1 MAGGSYVGLDIGSTL
16 MKVAEVRRSNKGLE
30 VVALGL
36 AKTPVEA
43 YENNLIVDVAVLSK
57 AVKALLK
64 EAGISTKQCV
74 SSVSGQS
81 AVVVRVIEVPKMN
94 PAELKETMNYEVER
108 HVPFASG
115 GGGVITDYVPIERP
129 EGVADGQNMEVLLA
143 AAQQDTIDRHV
154 EMLFAAGLKPVAID
168 VEPLAVGRTLLE
180 AGDTSAQQPGHTV
193 AIVNIGA
200 SVTDVGIY
208 RDRLLCFSRTLPVGG
223 DNFTRAISEHL
234 QVDLETAERYK
245 YDVGEVILDQVGGQ
259 QPMFNPDAAFGGG
272 GGGGFMDFGAP
283 QEPIP
288 TVSPDASPSGR
299 TPFIT
304 QGQQAPSTP
313 SSPSGRMPFDFSTPG
328 ENPPEHGGMD
338 LGMQP
343 VDPHTDS
350 ARMDAVQSEPG
361 FHQPPVQD
369 FGFQPPVTPVYDSNL
384 PVPAANPADD
394 ALRQHVFAA
403 ISAVLV
409 DLSQE
414 LKRSIDYYRSRSGD
428 APVHEV
434 LLVGGSAKLRG
445 LAEYLQTSLD
455 NVPTRLGDPL
465 QNIAVTSKQFSLEK
479 LHEVAAL
486 FPVSIGLGARDLM
499 ATASKSKKR

>member
-16 MKVAEVRRSNKGLE
+16 MKVAEVRRSNRGLE
-30 VVALGL
+30 VTALGL

-57 AVKALLK
+57 AVKALLR
-64 EAGISTKQCV
+64 EAGISTRQCV

-94 PAELKETMNYEVER
+94 PAEIKETMNYEVER

-115 GGGVITDYVPIERP
+115 GGGVITDYVAIERP

-180 AGDTSAQQPGHTV
+180 TGPADAHQPGHTV

-200 SVTDVGIY
+200 SITDVGIY
-208 RDRLLCFSRTLPVGG
+208 RDKLLCFSRTLPVGG
-223 DNFTRAISEHL
+223 DNFTRAISEYL
-234 QVDLETAERYK
+234 QVDLETAEKYK
-245 YDVGEVILDQVGGQ
+245 YDVGEVILDQVAGQ
-259 QPMFNPDAAFGGG
+259 QPVYNPDAGIGGG
-272 GGGGFMDFGAP
+272 GGHGFMDFGAP

-288 TVSPDASPSGR
+288 TMTTDASPSGR

-304 QGQQAPSTP
+304 QGQQAPSAP

-328 ENPPEHGGMD
+328 EAPLEPHGFD
-338 LGMQP
+338 LAGQP
-343 VDPHTDS
+343 TDPHQDS
-350 ARMDAVQSEPG
+350 ARMKVPEQGEVG
-361 FHQPPVQD
+361 F
-369 FGFQPPVTPVYDSNL
+369 FQPVVAPATDPNL
-384 PVPAANPADD
+384 PVPAPAHGDD
-394 ALRQHVFAA
+394 ALRQQVFAA

-409 DLSQE
+409 DLAQE

-428 APVHEV
+428 APIHEV

-445 LAEYLQTSLD
+445 LATYLEGSLD
-455 NVPTRLGDPL
+455 NVPTRIGDPL
-465 QNIAVTSKQFSLEK
+465 QNIVVTSKQFSEQK
-479 LHEVAAL
+479 LQEVATL

-499 ATASKSKKR
+499 GVPTKGKKR

>member
-1 MAGGSYVGLDIGSTL
+1 
-16 MKVAEVRRSNKGLE
+16 MKVAEVRRSARGLE

-36 AKTPVEA
+36 ARTPAEA
-43 YENNLIVDVAVLSK
+43 YENSVVVDVAVMSR

-143 AAQQDTIDRHV
+143 AAQQDIIDRHV

-180 AGDTSAQQPGHTV
+180 TGPPDAQQPGHTV

-200 SVTDVGIY
+200 SITDVGIY
-208 RDRLLCFSRTLPVGG
+208 RDKLLCFSRTLPVGG

-234 QVDLETAERYK
+234 QVDLETAEKYK
-245 YDVGEVILDQVGGQ
+245 YDMGEVLLNEVGGQ
-259 QPMFNPDAAFGGG
+259 QPMYGGDAGFGGG
-272 GGGGFMDFGAP
+272 TGPGFHDFSHE
-283 QEPIP
+283 QDPIP
-288 TVSPDASPSGR
+288 TMTTDASPSGR
-299 TPFIT
+299 TPFVA
-304 QGQQAPSTP
+304 QATESAAAP

-328 ENPPEHGGMD
+328 EAPPPAGFD
-338 LGMQP
+338 LGAEPQP
-343 VDPHTDS
+343 PVPDS
-350 ARMDAVQSEPG
+350 GRIHAPTEPGEPG
-361 FHQPPVQD
+361 F
-369 FGFQPPVTPVYDSNL
+369 FQPPPAPTEAVPYPAAPMQAADPNL
-384 PVPAANPADD
+384 PVPAHSAGGDG
-394 ALRQHVFAA
+394 LRHEVFAA

-409 DLSQE
+409 DLAQE
-414 LKRSIDYYRSRSGD
+414 LKRSLDYYRSRTGD
-428 APVHEV
+428 APIHEV
-434 LLVGGSAKLRG
+434 LLIGGSAKLRG
-445 LAEYLQTSLD
+445 LPQYLEGTLD
-455 NVPTRLGDPL
+455 NVPTRVGDPL
-465 QNIAVTSKQFSLEK
+465 QYIAVTSKQFSEQK
-479 LHEVAAL
+479 LQEVAAL

-499 ATASKSKKR
+499 AAPSKSRKR